1 MYLAPLNYDRFFKK
15 VFSEK
20 RIAQQF
26 LEDFLETEIEEIEL
40 LKEKHRV
47 TDDASIVEFDFRCK
61 INGSYIIIDM
71 QQWYKIDVIKRFYLY
86 HSLNASLQLE
96 TLPEKR
102 LTLDRSR
109 KEIIKTKD
117 YRYVEP
123 VLTLIWMVD
132 DNLGFDDNYISYVLS
147 PEISQQFIENKQLW
161 ANPELTEIIKEQQK
175 VLAILKNNEKDM
187 HFLRKNKLMFIF
199 QKNIVKNEKLKKYV
213 RWFEFAQ
220 KTKNENNKK
229 SDFEEYQQDE
239 IFSEIIRRIV
249 KTNFNQEENEYL
261 REQTEFWDNYSD
273 LTERLYCYGLK
284 DGKKEGME
292 KGMEIGMEKGM
303 EAEKIQIAMALL
315 DILEIETIANKTGLS
330 IGTVKELKNK

>member
-15 VFSEK
+15 VFSDK
-20 RIAQQF
+20 MIAQKF

-61 INGSYIIIDM
+61 INGAYIIIDM

-96 TLPEKR
+96 TLPAKR

-132 DNLGFDDNYISYVLS
+132 DNLGFDENYISYVLS
-147 PEISQQFIENKQLW
+147 PEISLQFIEDKKW
-161 ANPELTEIIKEQQK
+161 KSKNP
-175 VLAILKNNEKDM
+175 
-187 HFLRKNKLMFIF
+187 
-199 QKNIVKNEKLKKYV
+199 
-213 RWFEFAQ
+213 
-220 KTKNENNKK
+220 
-229 SDFEEYQQDE
+229 
-239 IFSEIIRRIV
+239 
-249 KTNFNQEENEYL
+249 
-261 REQTEFWDNYSD
+261 
-273 LTERLYCYGLK
+273 
-284 DGKKEGME
+284 
-292 KGMEIGMEKGM
+292 
-303 EAEKIQIAMALL
+303 
-315 DILEIETIANKTGLS
+315 
-330 IGTVKELKNK
+330 

>member
-15 VFSEK
+15 VFSDK
-20 RIAQQF
+20 SIAQQF

-40 LKEKHRV
+40 LKEKHRI

-71 QQWYKIDVIKRFYLY
+71 QQWYKVDVIKRFYLY

-102 LTLDRSR
+102 LTLDRTR

-132 DNLGFDDNYISYVLS
+132 DNLGFNDNYISYVLS
-147 PEISQQFIENKQLW
+147 PETSLQFIENKKLW
-161 ANPELTEIIKEQQK
+161 ENPKLADIIKEQQK
-175 VLAILKNNEKDM
+175 VLAVLNNNEKDM
-187 HFLRKNKLMFIF
+187 RFLRKNKLTFIF
-199 QKNIVKNEKLKKYV
+199 QKNIVKNKKLKKYV

-229 SDFEEYQQDE
+229 SDFEEYQQDKV
-239 IFSEIIRRIV
+239 FSEIIRRIV
-249 KTNFNQEENEYL
+249 KTNFSQEENDYL
-261 REQTEFWDNYSD
+261 REQTEFWDNYSN
-273 LTERLYCYGLK
+273 LTERLYTYGLN

-292 KGMEIGMEKGM
+292 KGMEKGM
-303 EAEKIQIAMALL
+303 EVKKIQIAMALL
-315 DILEIETIANKTGLS
+315 DVLDVETIAKKTGLS
-330 IGTVKELKNK
+330 INVVKDLKNS